1 MYCIMD
7 EAQKRMAAC
16 LGEGVSIRAV
26 DGIYM
31 FLVDFIK
38 CLRHIGLS

>member
-16 LGEGVSIRAV
+16 LGEGGSIGAV
-26 DGIYM
+26 DGIYVL
-31 FLVDFIK
+31 LVDFIK
-38 CLRHIGLS
+38 CLRRIGLS